1 MCIDAKYFALNNG
14 KKMVFCRKITVKKRK
29 ALMRAHKKNFLETV
43 NSLPT
48 VSESYMKYAT
58 PKQKRIFKEC
68 AKPENQPPCKRG
80 QVRSNLCR
88 LWCLYSKYK
97 VEVQKLVK
105 IRSSSWPNL
114 FHDKVSLSR
123 KNCVKFMFPIL

>member
-1 MCIDAKYFALNNG
+1 
-14 KKMVFCRKITVKKRK
+14 
-29 ALMRAHKKNFLETV
+29 MRAHKKNFLETV

-80 QVRSNLCR
+80 QVI
-88 LWCLYSKYK
+88 K
-97 VEVQKLVK
+97 E
-105 IRSSSWPNL
+105 
-114 FHDKVSLSR
+114 
-123 KNCVKFMFPIL
+123 

>member
-1 MCIDAKYFALNNG
+1 
-14 KKMVFCRKITVKKRK
+14 
-29 ALMRAHKKNFLETV
+29 MRAHKKNFLETV

-88 LWCLYSKYK
+88 LRCLYSKYK
-97 VEVQKLVK
+97 VEVQKFIL
-105 IRSSSWPNL
+105 RHGQSL
-114 FHDKVSLSR
+114 FYDKVETLYQG
-123 KNCVKFMFPIL
+123 KIVLNLCFLYFDGWI

>member
-1 MCIDAKYFALNNG
+1 
-14 KKMVFCRKITVKKRK
+14 
-29 ALMRAHKKNFLETV
+29 MRAHKKNFLETV

-80 QVRSNLCR
+80 QVRCSLCR
-88 LWCLYSKYK
+88 LWSLYSKYK

-105 IRSSSWPNL
+105 IHSSSWS
-114 FHDKVSLSR
+114 KSVSR
-123 KNCVKFMFPIL
+123 